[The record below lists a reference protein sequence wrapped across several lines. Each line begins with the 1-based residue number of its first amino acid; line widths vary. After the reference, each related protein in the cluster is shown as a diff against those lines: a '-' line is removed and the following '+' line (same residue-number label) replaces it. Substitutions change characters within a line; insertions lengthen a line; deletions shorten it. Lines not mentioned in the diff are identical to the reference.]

1 MTRIQNRMETTAR
14 GDGRNITDGANARG
28 SSFGKKTRRQR
39 HPYVTAEM
47 STTKKNPKYYRPK
60 YDGSQILWA
69 IFLL

>member
-28 SSFGKKTRRQR
+28 SSFEKKTRRQR

-60 YDGSQILWA
+60 YDGSQIFRA
-69 IFLL
+69 II